1 VEARAWLAGAGRRGR
16 RLGCSA
22 PGAVECEA
30 RPTGSWRLDRR
41 ARTVSLAPRFGG
53 NREGRRED
61 REMGPGGARLQE
73 REEGGGGGRK
83 QWRRLA
89 WEARGEGVVTTW
101 ALVGLRVRV

>member
-73 REEGGGGGRK
+73 REEGGGGGESSGGGWLGKPGER
-83 QWRRLA
+83 A
-89 WEARGEGVVTTW
+89 WSLHGP
-101 ALVGLRVRV
+101 